1 METKA
6 CYTQRNY
13 FRNLIKSNRN
23 QIVFTMHRLI
33 WNNKWTS
40 VLIQINLKMVDT
52 FWFGFEYN
60 KISKIFLCVW
70 RNLDQTYSCPRDWP
84 NYEPPGTSRALRGC
98 RVFEGFKGGPRGVLN
113 GGACRTSDEI
123 LPVCTQKKP
132 KRHVLNNLFNC
143 SKLTHNNFFFVKN
156 VFVEINFA
164 KKKHDKYVNLLW
176 LQYCLTIMCHCWS
189 NKRDLGADRNI
200 FAILL
205 YQTEIRLY
213 LPCTDWFET
222 ENGQCPFAVPNQSE
236 NGKYNIISVWFNKIP
251 KQILCIQ
258 ARNRAVNSPD
268 MHFDIHLF
276 FLPAVTVIG

>member
-84 NYEPPGTSRALRGC
+84 NYEPPGTSRALRGY

-176 LQYCLTIMCHCWS
+176 LQYCLTIVCHCRD
-189 NKRDLGADRNI
+189 NKRRCNITPLGRIKLLLFVTWGHTGIYFQRNI
-200 FAILL
+200 SNTLFIIILL
-205 YQTEIRLY
+205 I
-213 LPCTDWFET
+213 
-222 ENGQCPFAVPNQSE
+222 
-236 NGKYNIISVWFNKIP
+236 IISSNPSVP
-251 KQILCIQ
+251 CC
-258 ARNRAVNSPD
+258 
-268 MHFDIHLF
+268 H
-276 FLPAVTVIG
+276 